1 MASTREERR
10 QMRQRG
16 AGTREIKAVDFGF
29 SFGGPTLGAGPIVPE
44 PAAPTTSTPPK
55 LQVSQQS
62 ESQSKVKDR
71 RTPGSARN
79 SLPQRPSTYDIP
91 SDDVPAE
98 PRSNKRR
105 RINPPDTISDTP
117 SRSSNP
123 QPHHGDSRSNEL
135 GEKAG
140 TEAPSNQAPEAP
152 VTETPRLMALDNV
165 PESQQLSLP
174 ESSTNDQQ
182 TVTTQ
187 KTTGGNIISKEQP
200 TSREGTP
207 SDRIRSPRALLSES
221 QPAAAETQARP
232 SSRGQRTSRS
242 PLQPSNPVQEEQN
255 HQADGLAQNSAFT
268 AQATGVDIG
277 GIKPT
282 KVVTEASSRTK
293 RPRGRPS
300 LTKKTTEV
308 ENIPPNEPTETSTE
322 APSKTKRP
330 RGRPS
335 LAKENAE
342 TREVGDQPNTP
353 VKPAQ
358 TTGESSGKG
367 VRRGRKEKAERKSEA
382 EMEESEAQEPE
393 AEASSKARRG
403 RPAKK
408 PKRATEAEADVEA
421 EINVEDIEE
430 QEHEEVEPAPPK
442 RGRPGKKAKRAT
454 QAETEAEAAEVAGR
468 EQEHEAPPPMPHR
481 SRPGRKA
488 ERTVEAEPSPAEEL
502 EADASRETRQK
513 KKAREPRG
521 ETVPVTVHRLTNAS
535 ALGSM
540 YTDASGDEDE
550 ESADE
555 LSSRRKTKLPNR
567 GGVNPADVLSQI
579 CRETLE
585 KTLTTLRNGIANETN
600 PTRRAEWTRKRK
612 AVESFGSEL
621 DGRLLDLS
629 EMLDSNF
636 VLGVQ
641 LKNSKRDMMD
651 LRSQLYRIRR
661 ERESIALQ
669 MDAVRAKHMEEENAK
684 TGRAIINNSLHSLEL
699 ALDRR
704 HNQPATEPSSAD
716 LEFMLRTVA
725 RDVSSRAPGAQ
736 GGLLQQIRA
745 FNAQLEST
753 ALRLESK

>member
-29 SFGGPTLGAGPIVPE
+29 SFGGPTLGVGPIAPV

-55 LQVSQQS
+55 LQASQQS

-98 PRSNKRR
+98 TRSNKRR
-105 RINPPDTISDTP
+105 RINPPGTISDTP

-123 QPHHGDSRSNEL
+123 QPRHGDSGSNGT
-135 GEKAG
+135 GEKVG

-152 VTETPRLMALDNV
+152 VTEPPRLMALDNA
-165 PESQQLSLP
+165 PESQQSSLP

-182 TVTTQ
+182 TISTQ
-187 KTTGGNIISKEQP
+187 ETTGGGIISKEQP
-200 TSREGTP
+200 AGREGTP
-207 SDRIRSPRALLSES
+207 SDRIRSPRALLSQS
-221 QPAAAETQARP
+221 QSAAAETQARP
-232 SSRGQRTSRS
+232 TSRGQRTSRS
-242 PLQPSNPVQEEQN
+242 PLQPSKPVQEEQN
-255 HQADGLAQNSAFT
+255 HQAEGVAQSSAFT
-268 AQATGVDIG
+268 AQATGVNIG
-277 GIKPT
+277 EIEPT
-282 KVVTEASSRTK
+282 KAVTEASSRPK

-300 LTKKTTEV
+300 LTKKTAED
-308 ENIPPNEPTETSTE
+308 ENIPSKEPTETSIE

-335 LAKENAE
+335 LAKNAE
-342 TREVGDQPNTP
+342 TREVGDEPNTP
-353 VKPAQ
+353 VEPAQ
-358 TTGESSGKG
+358 TAGESSGKG

-393 AEASSKARRG
+393 AETSSKTRRG

-408 PKRATEAEADVEA
+408 PKRATETEANVEP
-421 EINVEDIEE
+421 EVNVEDVEE
-430 QEHEEVEPAPPK
+430 QEEVEPAPLK
-442 RGRPGKKAKRAT
+442 RGRPGNKAKRAT
-454 QAETEAEAAEVAGR
+454 QAESEAEAEEVAER
-468 EQEHEAPPPMPHR
+468 EQEDEAPPPKPHR
-481 SRPGRKA
+481 GRRGRKA
-488 ERTVEAEPSPAEEL
+488 ERTVEAEPSQTEEL

-540 YTDASGDEDE
+540 YTDASGEEDE

-579 CRETLE
+579 CRETLD
-585 KTLTTLRNGIANETN
+585 KTLTTLRNGITNEAN

-612 AVESFGSEL
+612 AVETFGSEL

-651 LRSQLYRIRR
+651 LRSQLYRLRR

-669 MDAVRAKHMEEENAK
+669 MDAVRARHMEEENAK

-699 ALDRR
+699 ALDRS

-725 RDVSSRAPGAQ
+725 SDVSSRAPGAQ